1 MAACSASQEKL
12 NDWSRV
18 MAKWTHDDIPA
29 LEGRSAVVMGTGGLG
44 FESALAL
51 SRAGAD
57 VIIAGRNPVKGT
69 EAVAPIKREV
79 PGVRVCFEPVDLASL
94 HSRAGVRSSSLE
106 RRSLS
111 CRIRGGYRWC
121 ASPP

>member
-57 VIIAGRNPVKGT
+57 VIIAGRNPAKGT
-69 EAVAPIKREV
+69 EAVARIK
-79 PGVRVCFEPVDLASL
+79 CIS
-94 HSRAGVRSSSLE
+94 
-106 RRSLS
+106 
-111 CRIRGGYRWC
+111 
-121 ASPP
+121 